1 MEQAPAIIKNND
13 QSLKTCILYEVL
25 EKKPIF
31 DSYRNFCNLVGQD
44 AMEYPEFEFWYY
56 RFYHGQVDFDYDR
69 SADPV
74 PKTLM
79 DIPISSLYK
88 ITEHLDTV
96 ERTYLRSMN
105 KAIKDIADS
114 HAPSFDKMEITAY
127 GGCSMEW
134 RLDNNAFH
142 CYRKNKGCV
151 LQKPNGSKIKSRDSY
166 LKVGIKYLRLLWK
179 IPGIKVN
186 HFSITLLSETRILD
200 DLLPLP
206 FTPKSV
212 YICGTNLDESLQL
225 LSAINPGELESI
237 NFSSGYMDE
246 RENVSKFFETEQF
259 KQTKHIEFRS
269 LLKVEDLGRFS
280 HLKSLKCELQFP
292 EPEGFQRI
300 RDIISSF
307 EKLES
312 CELTFS
318 KFENEVQFRRIAEAL
333 GVEIPFG
340 PLQIIKHRYQIP
352 ESNEYLE
359 FKMEDEDHS
368 SSIKIVKIR

>member
-166 LKVGIKYLRLLWK
+166 LK
-179 IPGIKVN
+179 
-186 HFSITLLSETRILD
+186 
-200 DLLPLP
+200 
-206 FTPKSV
+206 
-212 YICGTNLDESLQL
+212 
-225 LSAINPGELESI
+225 
-237 NFSSGYMDE
+237 
-246 RENVSKFFETEQF
+246 
-259 KQTKHIEFRS
+259 
-269 LLKVEDLGRFS
+269 
-280 HLKSLKCELQFP
+280 
-292 EPEGFQRI
+292 
-300 RDIISSF
+300 IISSF

>member
-166 LKVGIKYLRLLWK
+166 LK
-179 IPGIKVN
+179 
-186 HFSITLLSETRILD
+186 
-200 DLLPLP
+200 
-206 FTPKSV
+206 
-212 YICGTNLDESLQL
+212 
-225 LSAINPGELESI
+225 
-237 NFSSGYMDE
+237 
-246 RENVSKFFETEQF
+246 
-259 KQTKHIEFRS
+259 TKHIEFRS

>member
-31 DSYRNFCNLVGQD
+31 DSYRNFCNLVGED
-44 AMEYPEFEFWYY
+44 AMEYVDFEFWYY
-56 RFYHGQVDFDYDR
+56 RFYHGQADFDYDR

-79 DIPISSLYK
+79 DMPVSSLYK
-88 ITEHLDTV
+88 ITEHLDIV
-96 ERTYLRSMN
+96 ERTYIRSMN

-114 HAPSFDKMEITAY
+114 HAPGFDKIEITVY

-134 RLDNNAFH
+134 RLDNNTFLCH
-142 CYRKNKGCV
+142 RKSKGCV
-151 LQKPNGSKIKSRDSY
+151 LQKLNGSEIKTRDSY
-166 LKVGIKYLRLLWK
+166 MKVGMKYLRLLWK
-179 IPGIKVN
+179 IPGIQVN
-186 HFSITLLSETRILD
+186 HFSITLLNESRILD

-212 YICGTNLDESLQL
+212 YICGINLDESLQL
-225 LSAINPGELESI
+225 LSVMNPGELESI
-237 NFSSGYMDE
+237 NFALGYMDE
-246 RENVSKFFETEQF
+246 RENASKFFETEQF
-259 KQTKHIEFRS
+259 KQAKRVEFRS
-269 LLKVEDLGRFS
+269 LLNVEDLGRFS
-280 HLKSLKCELQFP
+280 HLKSFKCELQFP

-300 RDIISSF
+300 RNIIATF
-307 EKLES
+307 KKLES

-318 KFENEVQFRRIAEAL
+318 KFGNEVQFRRIAEAL
-333 GVEIPFG
+333 GAEIPFG
-340 PLQIIKHRYQIP
+340 PLKIINHRYQIP
-352 ESNEYLE
+352 ESNDYLD

-368 SSIKIVKIR
+368 SSIKISKIR